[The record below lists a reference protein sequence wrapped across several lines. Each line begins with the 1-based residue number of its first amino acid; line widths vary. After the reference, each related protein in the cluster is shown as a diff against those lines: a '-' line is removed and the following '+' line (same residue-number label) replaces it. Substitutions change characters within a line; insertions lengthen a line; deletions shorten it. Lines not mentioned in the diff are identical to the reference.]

1 MKSLL
6 TIIAV
11 FIMILFS
18 SCGKP
23 QEEKGFTEM
32 ILPELSHIIDDY
44 IRESTEKDHC
54 NDSTFYL
61 TVSFVRY
68 KEKPTISITGCKW
81 KPAISADEDTAS
93 NLRVIL
99 PQRLMEGYFIYQKN
113 QWIFIYVNDKE
124 LLPML
129 KTFFPGAVLRH
140 DKDFLKYAEW
150 QTMIDTDLWLYSIE
164 ENNELNL
171 ARKIEF

>member
-1 MKSLL
+1 MLL
-6 TIIAV
+6 
-11 FIMILFS
+11 FP
-18 SCGKP
+18 SCGKTH
-23 QEEKGFTEM
+23 EVKGSTDM
-32 ILPELSHIIDDY
+32 VLPELSHIIDDY
-44 IRESTEKDHC
+44 ILESTEKDHY

-68 KEKPTISITGCKW
+68 KEKPTISITGCRW

-93 NLRVIL
+93 YLAVIE

-113 QWIFIYVNDKE
+113 QWIFIYVNEKD

-140 DKDFLKYAEW
+140 DKEYLKYAEW